1 MINKHAQK
9 LGRESWI
16 KNPKTKEQM
25 SKLGKLG
32 WTQERREK
40 QKLVMKLAREARLKK
55 LKQNKYETQDLV
67 TQ

>member
-55 LKQNKYETQDLV
+55 YATNKQKNEGEKPE
-67 TQ
+67 